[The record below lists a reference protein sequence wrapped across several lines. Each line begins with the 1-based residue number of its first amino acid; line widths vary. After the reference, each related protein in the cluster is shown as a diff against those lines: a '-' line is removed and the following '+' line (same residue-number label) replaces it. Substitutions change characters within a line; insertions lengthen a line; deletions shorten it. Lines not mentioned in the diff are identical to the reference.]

1 MAHATV
7 SAPLGARPET
17 GTAKRAATVLAW
29 SGLLALA
36 VLFIYKYV
44 LFYYRHYDAAS
55 FDPYWPR
62 RAWLFLH
69 INGGSLALL
78 MGPWQFWTGLR
89 QRNLSVHRWTGR
101 LYVLGVSIGIIG
113 AVGLSVTS
121 TFGWGFVTGI
131 RGLALAWFVTTG
143 MAYYTIR
150 KGLVSLHKEWMVRSY
165 VTTFAFVTFRFM
177 QDYSPMSRLR
187 PESDRDIT
195 IAWAC
200 WVVPLAITEMVFHV
214 RRLRMSLAGQSR

>member
-7 SAPLGARPET
+7 SAPLGARPGT
-17 GTAKRAATVLAW
+17 GTAKWAATILAW
-29 SGLLALA
+29 SGILGLA
-36 VLFIYKYV
+36 VSFIYKYV

-78 MGPWQFWTGLR
+78 MGPWQFWSGLR
-89 QRNLSVHRWTGR
+89 QRNLTVHRWTGR
-101 LYVLGVSIGIIG
+101 LYVLGVAIGIIG
-113 AVGLSVTS
+113 AVGLSMTS

-165 VTTFAFVTFRFM
+165 VTTFAFVTFRFL

-200 WVVPLAITEMVFHV
+200 WVVPLAITEMVFHL

>member
-7 SAPLGARPET
+7 SAPLGARPGT
-17 GTAKRAATVLAW
+17 GTAKWAATILAW
-29 SGLLALA
+29 SGILGLA
-36 VLFIYKYV
+36 VSFIYKYV

-78 MGPWQFWTGLR
+78 MGPWQFWSGLR
-89 QRNLSVHRWTGR
+89 QRNLTVHRWTGR
-101 LYVLGVSIGIIG
+101 LYVFGVTIGIIG
-113 AVGLSVTS
+113 AVGLSATS

-165 VTTFAFVTFRFM
+165 VTTFAFVTFRFL

-200 WVVPLAITEMVFHV
+200 WVVPLAITEMVFHL

>member
-7 SAPLGARPET
+7 LAPPGAQSGT
-17 GTAKRAATVLAW
+17 GTAKRAATILAW
-29 SGLLALA
+29 FGILGLAL
-36 VLFIYKYV
+36 LFIYKYV
-44 LFYYRHYDAAS
+44 LFYYLHYDAAS

-89 QRNLSVHRWTGR
+89 QRNLTIHRWTGR
-101 LYVLGVSIGIIG
+101 LYIFGVTIGIIG

-165 VTTFAFVTFRFM
+165 VTTFAFVTFRFL
-177 QDYSPMSRLR
+177 QDSSPMSRLR

-214 RRLRMSLAGQSR
+214 RRLRMSLASQTR

>member
-1 MAHATV
+1 MA
-7 SAPLGARPET
+7 
-17 GTAKRAATVLAW
+17 
-29 SGLLALA
+29 
-36 VLFIYKYV
+36 
-44 LFYYRHYDAAS
+44 
-55 FDPYWPR
+55 
-62 RAWLFLH
+62 
-69 INGGSLALL
+69 
-78 MGPWQFWTGLR
+78 
-89 QRNLSVHRWTGR
+89 
-101 LYVLGVSIGIIG
+101 IGIIG

-121 TFGWGFVTGI
+121 TFGWGLVTGI

-150 KGLVSLHKEWMVRSY
+150 RGLVSLHKEWMVRSY
-165 VTTFAFVTFRFM
+165 VTTFAFVTFRFL

-187 PESDRDIT
+187 PENDRDIT

>member
-7 SAPLGARPET
+7 SAPLGAQSGT
-17 GTAKRAATVLAW
+17 GRAKRAAIILGW
-29 SGLLALA
+29 FGILALA

-44 LFYYRHYDAAS
+44 LFYYLHYDAAS

-62 RAWLFLH
+62 RAWLFVH

-89 QRNLSVHRWTGR
+89 QRNLAVHRWTGR
-101 LYVLGVSIGIIG
+101 LYIFGVTIGIIG

-165 VTTFAFVTFRFM
+165 VTTFAFVTFRFL

-214 RRLRMSLAGQSR
+214 RRLRMSLASQVR

>member
-1 MAHATV
+1 MAQASV
-7 SAPLGARPET
+7 SAPLGARPGT
-17 GTAKRAATVLAW
+17 GTAKRAATILAW
-29 SGLLALA
+29 FGILVLA

-44 LFYYRHYDAAS
+44 LFYYLHYDAAS

-89 QRNLSVHRWTGR
+89 QRNLAVHRWTGR
-101 LYVLGVSIGIIG
+101 LYVLGVATGIIG

-121 TFGWGFVTGI
+121 TFGWGFVIGI

-150 KGLVSLHKEWMVRSY
+150 KGLVSLHKEWMIRSY
-165 VTTFAFVTFRFM
+165 VTTFAFVTFRFL

-187 PESDRDIT
+187 PENDRDIT
-195 IAWAC
+195 FAWAC

-214 RRLRMSLAGQSR
+214 RRLRMSLAGQAR

>member
-1 MAHATV
+1 
-7 SAPLGARPET
+7 
-17 GTAKRAATVLAW
+17 
-29 SGLLALA
+29 
-36 VLFIYKYV
+36 
-44 LFYYRHYDAAS
+44 
-55 FDPYWPR
+55 
-62 RAWLFLH
+62 
-69 INGGSLALL
+69 
-78 MGPWQFWTGLR
+78 
-89 QRNLSVHRWTGR
+89 
-101 LYVLGVSIGIIG
+101 LGVAIGIIG

-121 TFGWGFVTGI
+121 TFGWGLVTGI

-150 KGLVSLHKEWMVRSY
+150 RGLVSLHKEWMVRSY
-165 VTTFAFVTFRFM
+165 VTTFAFVTFRFL

-187 PESDRDIT
+187 PENDRDIT

>member
-7 SAPLGARPET
+7 SAPLGARPGT
-17 GTAKRAATVLAW
+17 GTPKRAATILA
-29 SGLLALA
+29 SFGILALA
-36 VLFIYKYV
+36 VLFVYKYV
-44 LFYYRHYDAAS
+44 LFYYLHYDAAS

-89 QRNLSVHRWTGR
+89 QRNLTIHRWTGR
-101 LYVLGVSIGIIG
+101 LYVLGVAIGIIG

-165 VTTFAFVTFRFM
+165 VTTFAFVTFRFL

-214 RRLRMSLAGQSR
+214 RRLRTSLAGQAR